1 MSFEFLH
8 PISEDILAEV
18 ESLHKSTLGKQLSFH
33 TANDFPDLTEI
44 KVAIIGVVESRRS
57 VRENDVP
64 FNFNHIRKEFYKL
77 YAGNWNER
85 IADLGDIYAGDSVD
99 DTYFLLKQVTE
110 DLLNRSII
118 PIILG
123 GSQDL
128 AYAQY
133 RAYDDYGQMVNL
145 VNVDAQFDL
154 GDTEQDLCN
163 KSYVGKMVVNEPY
176 NLFNYANIGYQTYF
190 NAQEEIN
197 LIDKLFFEAY
207 RLGEISSDITLAEPV
222 MRDANFVTL
231 DVTSVAM
238 TNVNPSMPNGFSGKE
253 ICALSR
259 YAGISDKVSSLGIY
273 EIQDLD
279 LTKNSAMLVSQILW
293 YFIEGVN
300 FRKKEYNNSFLKEFN
315 KFTVPLE
322 NEHLVF
328 YRSEIS
334 GRWWV
339 EIPNSKNFNNKLNKQ
354 SLLSCSHQDYLDAC
368 NQVIPERWFKAYRK
382 NEI

>member
-8 PISEDILAEV
+8 PILEDILAEV
-18 ESLHKSTLGKQLSFH
+18 ENLHKSTLGKQLSFH

-176 NLFNYANIGYQTYF
+176 NLFNYANIG
-190 NAQEEIN
+190 
-197 LIDKLFFEAY
+197 
-207 RLGEISSDITLAEPV
+207 
-222 MRDANFVTL
+222 
-231 DVTSVAM
+231 
-238 TNVNPSMPNGFSGKE
+238 
-253 ICALSR
+253 
-259 YAGISDKVSSLGIY
+259 
-273 EIQDLD
+273 
-279 LTKNSAMLVSQILW
+279 
-293 YFIEGVN
+293 
-300 FRKKEYNNSFLKEFN
+300 
-315 KFTVPLE
+315 
-322 NEHLVF
+322 
-328 YRSEIS
+328 
-334 GRWWV
+334 
-339 EIPNSKNFNNKLNKQ
+339 
-354 SLLSCSHQDYLDAC
+354 
-368 NQVIPERWFKAYRK
+368 
-382 NEI
+382 

>member
-18 ESLHKSTLGKQLSFH
+18 ENLHKSTLGKQLSFH

-77 YAGNWNER
+77 YSGNWNER

-118 PIILG
+118 PVILG

-222 MRDANFVTL
+222 MRDANFVIL

-253 ICALSR
+253 ICC
-259 YAGISDKVSSLGIY
+259 
-273 EIQDLD
+273 
-279 LTKNSAMLVSQILW
+279 
-293 YFIEGVN
+293 
-300 FRKKEYNNSFLKEFN
+300 
-315 KFTVPLE
+315 
-322 NEHLVF
+322 
-328 YRSEIS
+328 
-334 GRWWV
+334 
-339 EIPNSKNFNNKLNKQ
+339 
-354 SLLSCSHQDYLDAC
+354 LLYTSPSPRD
-368 NQVIPERWFKAYRK
+368 
-382 NEI
+382 